1 MRCSSFRI
9 FDAGH
14 VVRDTREPAG
24 SPTPAARS
32 GAAPAV
38 FQSPEAGSSPDMGAL
53 QPSRSSAPAARSEHQ
68 GALRILGAGNLIKAP
83 GRSPKPGNGQLA
95 GPGCAEAFLNPRRQ
109 LLDQSTRRIS
119 PKPREKAA
127 RPHGRAAGL
136 PESSPPAA
144 RSEHQGDLRS
154 SGADSSPVL
163 DALQAFPIL
172 DVGSTVRPPR
182 EIPEAS
188 TPTARSEHQ
197 ANLRSPG
204 AGSSPSWACCSFP
217 DPQSRPH
224 GQSTRRDLSISGAGV

>member
-144 RSEHQGDLRS
+144 RSEHQADLRS
-154 SGADSSPVL
+154 TGAGTSPAM
-163 DALQAFPIL
+163 DAL
-172 DVGSTVRPPR
+172 RP
-182 EIPEAS
+182 S
-188 TPTARSEHQ
+188 RS
-197 ANLRSPG
+197 LG
-204 AGSSPSWACCSFP
+204 AGRQVRAPGGSPKPGSGHLAGHGCATSLRGSSAPA
-217 DPQSRPH
+217 
-224 GQSTRRDLSISGAGV
+224 A